1 MGWKDGT
8 PLNQS
13 SAAPSTGSGQAP
25 DAQQPQPSA
34 PSTSAGPSQ
43 SGWRSGQPLNQ
54 PSAPAAA
61 ASSTAPSGQSTQPT
75 WTDTLLQH
83 LAAGS
88 PWDPNAPAKTLATT
102 PFWQKPADVSWGD
115 YAAAHFQPVDD
126 AVRSATN
133 VFGAGDWFA
142 SKMDQLTGTGP
153 TATELVTQSATGQP
167 TDMLSIERARS
178 AARAKG

>member
-1 MGWKDGT
+1 MGWKDGRRLST
-8 PLNQS
+8 NHRQPLRQAQGKPLMRS
-13 SAAPSTGSGQAP
+13 SRSRAPLRQ
-25 DAQQPQPSA
+25 
-34 PSTSAGPSQ
+34 SAGPSQ

-61 ASSTAPSGQSTQPT
+61 ASSTAPSGQSAQPT
-75 WTDTLLQH
+75 WTDYLLQH

-102 PFWQKPADVSWGD
+102 PFWQKPADASWGD

-133 VFGAGDWFA
+133 VFGAGD
-142 SKMDQLTGTGP
+142 
-153 TATELVTQSATGQP
+153 
-167 TDMLSIERARS
+167 
-178 AARAKG
+178 